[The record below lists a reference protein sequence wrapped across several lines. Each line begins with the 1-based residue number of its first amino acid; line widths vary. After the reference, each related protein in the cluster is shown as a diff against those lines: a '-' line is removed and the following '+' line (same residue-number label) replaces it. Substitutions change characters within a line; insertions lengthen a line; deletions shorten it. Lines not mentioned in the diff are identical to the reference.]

1 MNLLLV
7 DDEKLALEALN
18 KAVLGVLPEGNV
30 HSFQK
35 ARLAL
40 ECAEENKIDIAFLD
54 IDMPVISGLEMANK
68 LQQINSNTNIIF
80 VTGFSEYALDAFNV
94 YASGYLTKPV
104 TAEALKGAVNH
115 LRYPIISKRV
125 RFQCFGNFE
134 VYCDNKLVQFSLNKT
149 KELLAYLVDRNGAE
163 CRKNEIIAALF
174 EDNFNTEYY
183 KKLRKDLIDTFTS
196 LGIVE
201 TIGISRGGLAINKE
215 LVECDYYDYL
225 GKKQGKIPKEYMTQY
240 SFAEKTFASLQN
252 FDELSNDR

>member
-18 KAVLGVLPEGNV
+18 KAVLGVLPGSDA

-40 ECAEENKIDIAFLD
+40 EYAEDNKIDIAFLD
-54 IDMPVISGLEMANK
+54 IDMPVISGLEMAKK
-68 LQQINSNTNIIF
+68 LQQIYPKTNIIF

-104 TAEALKGAVNH
+104 TEEAISRAIIH
-115 LRYPIISKRV
+115 LRHPIVSKCV

-134 VYCDNKLVQFSLNKT
+134 AYYDNKPIQFSLNKT
-149 KELLAYLVDRNGAE
+149 KELLAYLVDRKGAE
-163 CRKNEIIAALF
+163 CRRNEIIATLF
-174 EDNFNTEYY
+174 EDDFNIEYY

-196 LGIVE
+196 LGIE
-201 TIGISRGGLAINKE
+201 EILSISRGGLAVNKE
-215 LVECDYYDYL
+215 MVECDYYDYL
-225 GKKQGKIPKEYMTQY
+225 ENNQVKPPKEYMTQY
-240 SFAEKTFASLQN
+240 SFAEETFALLQG
-252 FDELSNDR
+252 